1 MALLDILKKVK
12 KKASDIVGGAENAI
26 GSAASSV
33 GSAIN
38 KIEKGSQQAGAR
50 ARQRVNKAAPVIR
63 DFVKEI
69 PKGLASGALT
79 TSAILADT
87 GVKALQKGEDIVTA
101 PLGKG
106 YKDRLQNLRKRQ
118 SETEDRILGN
128 IKPLEEKKGEG
139 FKNYLKGAYNQAV
152 PTLKDVKRATPLQ
165 RGAAITDAAITIGT
179 GGLGGVAKGVLGQ
192 VGKQGVKQIIK
203 EYGKRALLDG
213 LGGAAGMATQKDAT
227 AGDIAK
233 GALGGA
239 IFGTAI
245 KGAGDIGKVGIKQVP
260 KITTK
265 VSQDITKSLQ
275 EPKFQPGFAS
285 TKGKVKL
292 EPKQPKVET
301 PKIQATT
308 KVDQV
313 KYGGRLQGGQT
324 QKAEIKGDKIVL
336 TSKNG
341 NRTLTKV
348 EIPINEWDK
357 ANQGIG
363 NANSRKR
370 ALLEKYPTVLGI
382 SDDSLSTDLPDF
394 KLDPFYRRLKDG
406 QALVIDDVYRQWK
419 ALQPKVETPTIKL
432 TQPAVEKV
440 PVVKIE
446 TTKDKKPLTQI
457 AKEFAQQ
464 VENKKSAPIASN
476 KIADIL
482 PKVEASTIKLTQPKV
497 EVPTTPII
505 KLKSE
510 KPIVSKKAD
519 ELAKE
524 ALETSMPEPTK
535 PKIAPVARVSTKED
549 ISIPEVPI
557 KPTESRLGNI
567 ADDFYQSKKGGSEP
581 SQVELASIGRE
592 INEKTKKEF
601 EAIGSNFED
610 VVRKV
615 QKESRDEIRLTK
627 DSSLTPEEAN
637 VWLKFNAELNS
648 VRKNS
653 PKKIGEGNLGELF
666 FPQRKEGFLTEENL
680 VSSFNTNKP
689 GSEFKRENKIALED
703 LDYSEAPVVEY
714 VVSYGN
720 PKAYETEKIA
730 RTLQKENPN
739 VEVQAIQKATS
750 QFLELK
756 DKINSIKTKINLGGF
771 GTRVQVTP
779 KGEFVNS
786 TKILSEMGD
795 TLGLEKTI
803 ITGQPKGL
811 IIGDRIDS
819 VDVKGQKLGDVIG
832 LNQHRDAQTFG
843 STQFTNSAGDRK
855 VLSNSIRNRLEN
867 DYNLSPDTVNYL
879 MRRIDTLAPDLPD
892 EAVVS
897 AAISTYKVAAKQQIV
912 SQLQRL
918 EIKNSELQRNVS
930 ELTNQIL
937 REGSIESEL
946 SNKISQAVLKTQD
959 AIFRRAS
966 VSSAMNE
973 LSDIPSI
980 ASIYGKDFIT
990 SVVPDFKLLKEFGLG
1005 DIDRTIEPYIK
1016 QVVKKEGLKK
1026 VLSTISDATKFYK
1039 FVETYKAAL
1048 VATASRKSNMARGL
1062 SGDDLTKQ
1070 VLKEYREIALPVDA
1084 FTKTALDNLPQYT
1097 QYLTWGVRN
1106 LQKEKR
1112 LAIGEISAGNLQD
1125 MSQVERAMRNAYINL
1140 PAKTVFWLSSNA
1152 LKNTAI
1158 LTAFGLTDF
1167 TGFSTDDFSGIQEE
1181 DKTAYNKI
1189 AKNLNI
1195 STTFSG
1201 LNSIIEGIQKER
1213 LKEQYKD
1220 KDYNPYENVN
1230 FFEDLKNKYTPAP
1243 IRNVMGTLD
1252 TLKKGYSENK
1262 AGRVQFEAPQGFYD
1276 TAKGFVFGKQN
1287 TEQARENAGTTSIFG
1302 RKGNVFSNLK
1312 DMALE
1317 QLNLQDTDY
1326 KRPLT
1331 KEYSESYKGAD
1342 INNRP
1347 ELFKGGKQF
1356 NEYLDNLKKNDKPA
1370 YDTYISTLEGN
1381 HVSPEYWKAIS
1392 SGSDYNIFKTLRD
1405 RYKQKYKDLGVKYD
1419 PIYNLSDEQAKSVL
1433 QQKSTA
1439 TGEDLALT
1447 NILYKEGW
1455 YRDYVK
1461 QTKEYYADKKPVNA
1475 EERKQT
1481 DRVKQWYELDDKYQS
1496 LKNIQTDD
1504 GKAPE
1509 WAKQY
1514 PLVYQSKAINEKY
1527 GFDSPQSKNF
1537 YKNNGDNYR
1546 AQKALYDNEN
1556 LELINQMRA
1565 IEGVP
1570 PLGAEAYSQA
1580 TNIKD
1585 TSGKGGK
1592 GGKGGVKVKVPKVKG
1607 DLELLKLK
1615 SQPKIRI
1622 QNLKRTVPSAPA
1634 KGIKLSKIK
1643 LKNIQANK
1651 IKVKG
1656 LRRR

>member
-38 KIEKGSQQAGAR
+38 KIERGSQQAGAR
-50 ARQRVNKAAPVIR
+50 ARQRVNKAAPVVR

-106 YKDRLQNLRKRQ
+106 YKDRLQNLRKKQ

-245 KGAGDIGKVGIKQVP
+245 KGLGDIGKVGVKQVP

-265 VSQDITKSLQ
+265 VSQDIEKSLQ
-275 EPKFQPGFAS
+275 EPKFQPGFVS
-285 TKGKVKL
+285 
-292 EPKQPKVET
+292 
-301 PKIQATT
+301 
-308 KVDQV
+308 
-313 KYGGRLQGGQT
+313 
-324 QKAEIKGDKIVL
+324 
-336 TSKNG
+336 
-341 NRTLTKV
+341 
-348 EIPINEWDK
+348 
-357 ANQGIG
+357 
-363 NANSRKR
+363 
-370 ALLEKYPTVLGI
+370 
-382 SDDSLSTDLPDF
+382 
-394 KLDPFYRRLKDG
+394 
-406 QALVIDDVYRQWK
+406 
-419 ALQPKVETPTIKL
+419 
-432 TQPAVEKV
+432 
-440 PVVKIE
+440 
-446 TTKDKKPLTQI
+446 TKDKKPITQL
-457 AKEFAQQ
+457 AKEVAQQ
-464 VENKKSAPIASN
+464 VENKKSAPVPSN
-476 KIADIL
+476 KIADML
-482 PKVEASTIKLTQPKV
+482 PKMEEIKPKTKATSPQIEYIAKTGNISQEAAGKLNKKYGEDKAIVIASKMKDKQVEGSRDAYAFGIAKKEGVKPVEITNKPGLISQKESEQLAREALGEIGETPVQPK
-497 EVPTTPII
+497 TI

-510 KPIVSKKAD
+510 KPVTPKTAEQSAR
-519 ELAKE
+519 EV
-524 ALETSMPEPTK
+524 LETSMPEPTK
-535 PKIAPVARVSTKED
+535 PKIAPETRVSTRVD

-567 ADDFYQSKKGGSEP
+567 ADDFYQSKKGGVKISFKDQKILGRTIAKQIDNDLE
-581 SQVELASIGRE
+581 SIGSSFESVANKIQTGQRAG
-592 INEKTKKEF
+592 IKK
-601 EAIGSNFED
+601 
-610 VVRKV
+610 
-615 QKESRDEIRLTK
+615 L
-627 DSSLTPEEAN
+627 EEAGLSSQEAN
-637 VWLKFNAELNS
+637 IIRNAQAEMGFVRRRAS
-648 VRKNS
+648 VGR
-653 PKKIGEGNLGELF
+653 KKIGTGDFGEMYL
-666 FPQRKEGFLTEENL
+666 PQQKVGFGTEESL
-680 VSSFNTNKP
+680 LTGFKAEKP
-689 GSEFKRENKIALED
+689 GSEFKRQNKIALEELD
-703 LDYSEAPVVEY
+703 LSTNTIADYITK
-714 VVSYGN
+714 YGDT
-720 PKAYETEKIA
+720 KAYKAERIA
-730 RTLQKENPN
+730 RTLQKENPDLDTKT
-739 VEVQAIQKATS
+739 IQKATN
-750 QFLELK
+750 QFIELQ
-756 DKINSIKTKINLGGF
+756 DQINSIKTKITLGIF
-771 GTRVQVTP
+771 GERRQVD
-779 KGEFVNS
+779 S
-786 TKILSEMGD
+786 TNNVVDSAKALSELGD
-795 TLGLEKTI
+795 TLGLKKEI

-811 IIGDRIDS
+811 TNGDRIDS
-819 VDVKGQKLGDVIG
+819 IEINGQKFGEKIG
-832 LNQHRDAQTFG
+832 LDQHRSAENFG
-843 STQFTNSAGDRK
+843 SAQFTAAAGNR
-855 VLSNSIRNRLEN
+855 VELSNSIRNRLEKN
-867 DYNLSPDTVNYL
+867 YNLPKENIDYL
-879 MRRIDTLAPDLPD
+879 VKRFDNLAPDLPD
-892 EAVVS
+892 NVVKS
-897 AAISTYKVAAKQQIV
+897 SVINTYKVAAKQQILQ
-912 SQLQRL
+912 QLQKVD
-918 EIKNSELQRNVS
+918 IKNEVLRKDVS
-930 ELTNQIL
+930 DLTNQIL
-937 REGSIESEL
+937 REGSIENEL
-946 SNKISQAVLKTQD
+946 SSKIVKGILTSQNSL
-959 AIFRRAS
+959 FRKANL
-966 VSSAMNE
+966 SSTINE
-973 LSDIPSI
+973 LSDMS
-980 ASIYGKDFIT
+980 SFTSYYGKDLQLK
-990 SVVPDFKLLKEFGLG
+990 PDFNTVKEFGLG
-1005 DIDRTIEPYIK
+1005 EIDAAIEPYIRQINK
-1016 QVVKKEGLKK
+1016 DGGIKG
-1026 VLSTISDATKFYK
+1026 VLSKINQGLNWYK
-1039 FVETYKAAL
+1039 LAETYKAAV
-1048 VATASRKSNMARGL
+1048 VASSAKKLYMRQGL
-1062 SGDDLTKQ
+1062 RGDDLTKA
-1070 VLKEYREIALPVDA
+1070 VLEDYRKLALPVDA
-1084 FTKTALDNLPQYT
+1084 FTKTWLENYPLYT

-1112 LAIGEISAGNLQD
+1112 FATGEMTGGNLPATQL
-1125 MSQVERAMRNAYINL
+1125 ERIARNAYANL
-1140 PAKTVFWLSSNA
+1140 PAKTIFWLGSNA
-1152 LKNTAI
+1152 LKGTAI

-1167 TGFSTDDFSGIQEE
+1167 TGLTSEDFSGIKE
-1181 DKTAYNKI
+1181 DDKNLFNKI
-1189 AKNLNI
+1189 SKFTNI
-1195 STTFSG
+1195 STTASM
-1201 LNSIIEGIQKER
+1201 LSSLVESYQKEQ
-1213 LKEQYKD
+1213 LKEKYKD
-1220 KDYNPYENVN
+1220 EDYNPYEFSNLG
-1230 FFEDLKNKYTPAP
+1230 EDLKKKFTPA
-1243 IRNVMGTLD
+1243 IVRNIGGTLD
-1252 TLKKGYSENK
+1252 LLDKGYSENK
-1262 AGRVQFEAPQGFYD
+1262 AGRVQFEAPKSAYD
-1276 TAKGFVFGKQN
+1276 KAKGFVFGKQN
-1287 TEQARENAGTTSIFG
+1287 TEQAREEAGTTSIFG

-1331 KEYSESYKGAD
+1331 KEYSEAYKGAD

-1651 IKVKG
+1651 IKIKG
-1656 LRRR
+1656 RRRR